1 VPFCGPRL
9 SKAFVQ
15 AQTPHIRHKHL
26 ARNAFAICTT
36 PWHLRN
42 ASNSGDF
49 QQMDALSKL
58 LSTRDWLMADGATGT
73 NLFNMGLSS
82 GEPPEFWNVDL
93 PDNIRKL
100 YRGAVEAGSDIFLTN
115 TFGGNASR
123 LKLHQAQDRVRE
135 LNRVGAALGREIA
148 DASGRTVIVA
158 GSVGP
163 TGEIFEPMGTL
174 THALAVEMFHE
185 QAEGLKEGGAD
196 VLWIETISASEEY
209 RAAAEAA
216 ALAGMPWCGTMSF
229 DTAGRTMMGITSSGM
244 AEMVEKLPNPPIAF
258 GANCGVGASDL
269 MRTVLGFAS
278 TGTPRPLIAK
288 GNAGIPKYHDG
299 HIHYDGTPELM
310 AEYAVLARDA
320 GVQIIGGCCGT
331 MPEHLRA
338 MRAALESRPKGPR
351 PTLDQITEQ
360 LGGFSSASDGTGDDA
375 NAPKRERRGRRG

>member
-1 VPFCGPRL
+1 M
-9 SKAFVQ
+9 A
-15 AQTPHIRHKHL
+15 
-26 ARNAFAICTT
+26 
-36 PWHLRN
+36 
-42 ASNSGDF
+42 
-49 QQMDALSKL
+49 DALTEL

-82 GEPPEFWNVDL
+82 GEPPELWNVDQ

-115 TFGGNASR
+115 TFGGNAAR
-123 LKLHQAQDRVRE
+123 LKLHNAQGRVRE
-135 LNRVGAALGREIA
+135 LNRVGVELGREIA
-148 DASGRTVIVA
+148 DAAGRKVVVA

-174 THALAVEMFHE
+174 THNDAVEIFHE
-185 QAEGLKEGGAD
+185 QMEGMKEGGVD
-196 VLWIETISASEEY
+196 VLWIETISAPEEY

-216 ALAGMPWCGTMSF
+216 KLAGLPWCGTMSF
-229 DTAGRTMMGITSSGM
+229 DTAGRTMMGVTSSAM
-244 AEMVEKLPNPPIAF
+244 ADLVEKLPNPPIAF

-278 TGTPRPLIAK
+278 TGTERPIIAK

-320 GVQIIGGCCGT
+320 GVRIIGGCCGT

-351 PTLDQITEQ
+351 PTLDTISDV

-375 NAPKRERRGRRG
+375 GAPRRERRGRRG

>member
-1 VPFCGPRL
+1 M
-9 SKAFVQ
+9 A
-15 AQTPHIRHKHL
+15 
-26 ARNAFAICTT
+26 
-36 PWHLRN
+36 
-42 ASNSGDF
+42 
-49 QQMDALSKL
+49 DALTEL

-82 GEPPEFWNVDL
+82 GEPPELWNVDE

-115 TFGGNASR
+115 TFGGNAAR
-123 LKLHQAQDRVRE
+123 LKLHNAQGRVRE
-135 LNRVGAALGREIA
+135 LNRIGVELGREVA
-148 DASGRTVIVA
+148 DASGRKVVVA

-174 THALAVEMFHE
+174 THKDAVEIFHE
-185 QAEGLKEGGAD
+185 QMEGMKEGGVD
-196 VLWIETISASEEY
+196 VLWIETISAPEEY

-216 ALAGMPWCGTMSF
+216 KLAGLPWCGTMSF
-229 DTAGRTMMGITSSGM
+229 DTAGRTMMGVTSSAL
-244 AEMVEKLPNPPIAF
+244 AELVEKLPNPPIAF

-278 TGTPRPLIAK
+278 TGTERPIIAK

-320 GVQIIGGCCGT
+320 GVRIIGGCCGT

-351 PTLDQITEQ
+351 PTLDAISDA
-360 LGGFSSASDGTGDDA
+360 LGGFSSASDGTGDDTG
-375 NAPKRERRGRRG
+375 APRRERRGRRG